1 MRLKVFRE
9 GKKSKTDKKK
19 GKKRKKERKG
29 PPWFLPF
36 PSALVWPS
44 PYYVLFTV
52 FSSGMTKK
60 AVKILAVQ
68 PETCSVPCY
77 VVTIFTCIM
86 IVTTFVVVAASIR
99 DFHYFY
105 NQLWKPVPYKDDPV
119 RPAQS

>member
-19 GKKRKKERKG
+19 GKKGKKEKKG

-105 NQLWKPVPYKDDPV
+105 NQHWKPVPYKDDPV